1 MRGKTAGLLVTIPVV
16 AMLSGCVTFSV
27 GERDLLPRPDQ
38 PVDARLVSQLDPALS
53 VDTLRLERPDGAR
66 LGGIHVHGPD
76 RDITVVYLGGNQFLA
91 DRHGAPVARGILG
104 LGVNLV
110 LFDHRGSGHS
120 TGEVSL
126 AALREDALAIHDHV
140 VEALGVPPHRVV
152 LHGFSL
158 GGMLAGDV
166 AERRATGGLVLES
179 TGSNASEWSRAMVP
193 WYARPFVRVSLAES
207 LHALDNR
214 RAVAGHRG
222 ALLVMVGA
230 EDSQTPPVMSRRMFA
245 SLAGDAA
252 FRHLYIAPGRGHESL
267 LDDPAALGHYARLID
282 AVRDGNVDA
291 GAGLA
296 AGPQ

>member
-1 MRGKTAGLLVTIPVV
+1 MRGKLAGLLVAIPAV
-16 AMLSGCVTFSV
+16 AVLTGCVTFRV
-27 GERDLLPRPDQ
+27 GERDLLPQPDQ
-38 PVDARLVSQLDPALS
+38 PVNARLVGQLDPALS
-53 VDTLRLERPDGAR
+53 IDVLRLERPDGAQ
-66 LGGIHVHGPD
+66 LGGVHVHGPG
-76 RDITVVYLGGNQFLA
+76 RDITVLYLGGNQFLA
-91 DRHGAPVARGILG
+91 DRHGAAVARGILA

-120 TGEVSL
+120 SGEVSL

-140 VEALGVPPHRVV
+140 VEVLDVPPHRVV

-179 TGSNASEWSRAMVP
+179 TGSTAGEWSRAIVP
-193 WYARPFVRVSLAES
+193 WYARLFVRVSLAES

-230 EDSQTPPVMSRRMFA
+230 EDSQTPPVMSRRLIA
-245 SLAGDAA
+245 SAASDAA
-252 FRHLYIAPGRGHESL
+252 FRRLYIAPGRGHESL
-267 LDDPAALGHYARLID
+267 LDDPAAVDHYARLID
-282 AVRDGNVDA
+282 AVRDGNIET